1 MSDRPG
7 PGACRQTTRT
17 HTTAAA
23 EEEGQGGRQQQGH
36 KPPLGRDSRTWGPH
50 TDAALNFLIFPI
62 QVQSSTDDPRTPIEE
77 NDEGKKV
84 LDFSNVSRHEHPEDR
99 HRRGCL
105 KGDEMS
111 QPSRGTSG
119 T

>member
-77 NDEGKKV
+77 NDEGKKSSIF
-84 LDFSNVSRHEHPEDR
+84 LT
-99 HRRGCL
+99 C
-105 KGDEMS
+105 
-111 QPSRGTSG
+111 QGTSTQRTDIG
-119 T
+119 GAA